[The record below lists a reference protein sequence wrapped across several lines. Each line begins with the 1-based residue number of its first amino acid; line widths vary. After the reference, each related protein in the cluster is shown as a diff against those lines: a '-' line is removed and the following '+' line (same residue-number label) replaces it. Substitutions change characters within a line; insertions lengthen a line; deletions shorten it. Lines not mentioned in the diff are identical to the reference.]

1 VLDAGV
7 RSAEADVERA
17 RESVQLEKAQARAA
31 LAKTPLPGS
40 ATPLADRLGVQP
52 WTLDLL
58 YVGFRGFAVAAGA
71 AIVLA
76 YGAHGRRR
84 PAETVLVEV
93 ERRPPS
99 KAIPEKKRLQ
109 PQERPEAER
118 EADRF
123 AKANVS
129 T

>member
-1 VLDAGV
+1 MPTAAVADAQ
-7 RSAEADVERA
+7 S
-17 RESVQLEKAQARAA
+17 SLQLEKRQASAA
-31 LAKTPLPGS
+31 LASAPLPGS

-93 ERRPPS
+93 ERRPPPLRPHRKRS
-99 KAIPEKKRLQ
+99 APQSEK
-109 PQERPEAER
+109 
-118 EADRF
+118 ADR
-123 AKANVS
+123 KARSGPLREGDVPPRA
-129 T
+129 